1 MGATQHDCLRFKPSH
16 DFLFQT
22 AFSAAEA
29 VKLFTSHRAS
39 VLQQSSARAVIA
51 PSAMLRAATA
61 RSP

>member
-1 MGATQHDCLRFKPSH
+1 LFAFQPSH